1 MWCLV
6 QAKALESSNAPLK
19 AAESVKSDQS
29 ALWEDGH
36 GGHFLQEN
44 LVNHLKHQDKE
55 EFYLCKILLQKK
67 FQLLKSFNQK
77 FNLFV
82 IFVMLSQLLLMVL
95 FVKLKKQILS
105 RLSQIK

>member
-55 EFYLCKILLQKK
+55 EFYFLNTP
-67 FQLLKSFNQK
+67 FQL
-77 FNLFV
+77 
-82 IFVMLSQLLLMVL
+82 IFQHP
-95 FVKLKKQILS
+95 
-105 RLSQIK
+105 

>member
-44 LVNHLKHQDKE
+44 LVNHLKHKDKE
-55 EFYLCKILLQKK
+55 EFYFLNIP
-67 FQLLKSFNQK
+67 FQL
-77 FNLFV
+77 
-82 IFVMLSQLLLMVL
+82 IFQHP
-95 FVKLKKQILS
+95 
-105 RLSQIK
+105 